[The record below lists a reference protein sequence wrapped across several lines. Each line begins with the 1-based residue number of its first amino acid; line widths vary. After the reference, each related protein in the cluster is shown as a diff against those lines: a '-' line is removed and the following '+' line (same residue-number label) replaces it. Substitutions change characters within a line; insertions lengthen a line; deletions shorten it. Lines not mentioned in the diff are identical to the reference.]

1 MILKQ
6 KWSPKVKGFV
16 LVFEDIVVLSVFQR
30 LVACTPSVTASD
42 CVVETRVMVLTK
54 TGVLLIVL
62 RFLLT
67 RGEKRARWCGLNL
80 RRTPVPDMSRLR
92 KSFRDCTQT
101 TKMVILTT
109 CR

>member
-42 CVVETRVMVLTK
+42 CVVETYVMISFAILSPDSSQTK
-54 TGVLLIVL
+54 YLLV
-62 RFLLT
+62 
-67 RGEKRARWCGLNL
+67 
-80 RRTPVPDMSRLR
+80 
-92 KSFRDCTQT
+92 
-101 TKMVILTT
+101 
-109 CR
+109 